1 VSIVESAI
9 ALLRVN
15 WATMAV
21 VGFGLGLLAYISLP
35 VLVAPFLVA
44 RDRTRITDSYYGL
57 AQSAFRRTTLLD
69 RKHSGMKLIPS
80 SFDAEAEAEAVEVDG
95 DQGHAQDKAG
105 WMGRAHAKP
114 FGLVHEARAAFVH
127 PMLAEIGKR
136 IRERNA
142 AGNEWQTIQVG
153 TDDSGEP
160 IYQERLNAHVT
171 VPDRLRLIDPSNAKA
186 ALLGTGKLR
195 DKELGEDLAEKS
207 QSGFGSTD
215 LVQAVSL
222 IMALLAGCAAAWFIW
237 SNSSGGGSSPVEI
250 PIVVD
255 AVVML
260 T

>member
-1 VSIVESAI
+1 
-9 ALLRVN
+9 
-15 WATMAV
+15 
-21 VGFGLGLLAYISLP
+21 
-35 VLVAPFLVA
+35 
-44 RDRTRITDSYYGL
+44 
-57 AQSAFRRTTLLD
+57 
-69 RKHSGMKLIPS
+69 
-80 SFDAEAEAEAVEVDG
+80 
-95 DQGHAQDKAG
+95 
-105 WMGRAHAKP
+105 
-114 FGLVHEARAAFVH
+114 
-127 PMLAEIGKR
+127 
-136 IRERNA
+136 
-142 AGNEWQTIQVG
+142 VG
-153 TDDSGEP
+153 TDDSGDP

-260 T
+260 A